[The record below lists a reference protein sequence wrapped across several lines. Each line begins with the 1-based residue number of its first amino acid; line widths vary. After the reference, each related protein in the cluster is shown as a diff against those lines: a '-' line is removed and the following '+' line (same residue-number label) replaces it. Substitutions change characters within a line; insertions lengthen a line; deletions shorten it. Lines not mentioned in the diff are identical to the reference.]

1 MQVRLDFLPSSLAR
15 RESFTSW
22 NSKPPPADRVTCSTL
37 KVLCDLREKWVVAE
51 DVILTYPPIG
61 QDPESIELE
70 RAVAAGSRR
79 HPAAEMQVGSTRVF
93 RRGQGDVGTD
103 ASDGIVDHADRPR
116 LITHDVAGNLVNA
129 GMSDISGLAQNDL
142 NPSIVQP
149 RAIVG
154 S

>member
-1 MQVRLDFLPSSLAR
+1 
-15 RESFTSW
+15 
-22 NSKPPPADRVTCSTL
+22 
-37 KVLCDLREKWVVAE
+37 
-51 DVILTYPPIG
+51 
-61 QDPESIELE
+61 
-70 RAVAAGSRR
+70 
-79 HPAAEMQVGSTRVF
+79 MQVGSTRVF